1 MFNESP
7 ILRPINPSSPLAIV
21 ADGSSHGFSWEALQ
35 NDDKDELHAV
45 TFGAKATT
53 KQQQMYP
60 ADELEAI
67 ALMFAL
73 MSMGPVAVH
82 KEVLVM
88 TDNIQ
93 LFHLG
98 MWQSIMHGQNDLD
111 YGFVTLKAKAT

>member
-1 MFNESP
+1 
-7 ILRPINPSSPLAIV
+7 
-21 ADGSSHGFSWEALQ
+21 
-35 NDDKDELHAV
+35 
-45 TFGAKATT
+45 
-53 KQQQMYP
+53 
-60 ADELEAI
+60 
-67 ALMFAL
+67 MFAL

-82 KEVLVM
+82 KEVIVM